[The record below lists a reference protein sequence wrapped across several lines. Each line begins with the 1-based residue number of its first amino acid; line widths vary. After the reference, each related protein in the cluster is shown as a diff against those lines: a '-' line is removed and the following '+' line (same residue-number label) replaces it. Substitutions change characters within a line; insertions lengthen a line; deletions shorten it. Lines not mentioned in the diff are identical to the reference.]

1 MSHNFGDSKQE
12 WIIIISPDAA
22 KTLKKLDRP
31 IEIKILNYIHQKLI
45 GADDPR
51 IYGKRLSGP
60 LAQFWSF
67 RVIGDYRL
75 IADIIDN
82 KLTID
87 IIRIGHR
94 KEVYDKEVIH

>member
-1 MSHNFGDSKQE
+1 MPPDYDTDKQG
-12 WIIIISPDAA
+12 WIIILSPDAA

-31 IEIKILNYIHQKLI
+31 IEIKILSYIHQKLI

-67 RVIGDYRL
+67 RVVGDYRL
-75 IADIIDN
+75 IADIIEN
-82 KLTID
+82 KLIID

-94 KEVYDKEVIH
+94 KEVYDKEIVH